1 GTRKFVLDISNIG
14 SYHGSTMEQTI
25 SDHSNSL
32 VEQQPSYWW
41 FYFYFTPPASLVGYS
56 GLSR

>member
-1 GTRKFVLDISNIG
+1 
-14 SYHGSTMEQTI
+14 MEQTI
-25 SDHSNSL
+25 SDHSNSQ